1 VATVALLQGQ
11 LDERKD
17 ALAGEVKALEEHLDR
32 MARETRRTA
41 KEASRELGEAA
52 RTIRENK
59 LKEKIR

>member
-1 VATVALLQGQ
+1 
-11 LDERKD
+11 
-17 ALAGEVKALEEHLDR
+17 

-59 LKEKIR
+59 LKEKIRYSKGVVRGAPPEAVER